1 MTDER
6 EMRQTLAGALVERA
20 KTDDR
25 IVVIEADLMS
35 CHATKVFKQ
44 DAFSVFKRGN
54 FCVSVGADYIGSKR
68 YFTD

>member
-6 EMRQTLAGALVERA
+6 EMRQTLANALVQRA

-35 CHATKVFKQ
+35 CHATKVLNRNFPK
-44 DAFSVFKRGN
+44 DLSTSVLPNK
-54 FCVSVGADYIGSKR
+54 
-68 YFTD
+68 T